1 MNSVVIT
8 GNVGRRGE
16 GVIWYKIFLSG
27 IVLIIQFWLPND
39 TYSQYQAYHCVKPQ
53 ACWAQQASADLGVQ

>member
-27 IVLIIQFWLPND
+27 IVLIIQF
-39 TYSQYQAYHCVKPQ
+39 
-53 ACWAQQASADLGVQ
+53 